1 VRHKRNSSTLTSGT
15 EMGNRNE
22 NNDSKVEGSWVYLG
36 SANLSPSAWGH
47 KVVTDRATKMAKL
60 TIRNWECGIV
70 CSAEKLGFGE
80 SWDILRKF
88 MVFDDAV
95 PVVQVG
101 RPWIRDDRFQ

>member
-1 VRHKRNSSTLTSGT
+1 MIRKSKGIGFILDPLIYLRRHGTPSSRSYLRGTDVR
-15 EMGNRNE
+15 
-22 NNDSKVEGSWVYLG
+22 
-36 SANLSPSAWGH
+36 GH

-95 PVVQVG
+95 PVLQVG